1 MQRFIYWTVINI
13 YPEDIYPEASFPTY
27 LCYKYVIS
35 FFQLIFFIF
44 PLPMKKGNKS
54 CGMPKFETIFARG
67 EIGRR
72 FFNANFERKKSK
84 SEKNLKSVTF

>member
-1 MQRFIYWTVINI
+1 
-13 YPEDIYPEASFPTY
+13 
-27 LCYKYVIS
+27 
-35 FFQLIFFIF
+35 
-44 PLPMKKGNKS
+44 MKKGNKS